1 MTPAQKHTN
10 AKAILL
16 AVVLVLGMIVSP
28 VCAVYTTTGDFAV
41 NTDRQVFTNVN
52 NVSYNVAGLNHRIN
66 LIQFSVD
73 TGQYVNFTLF
83 YGANLTVSGSAENH
97 LTGVGICLGVTPCP
111 ITQSTITL
119 NGVSKSYS
127 YGDAQPFFDYNMAG
141 YARDEGNVT
150 GFLVY
155 SPSYGTFD
163 NDLAVFYPVASI
175 ASNLIYRIDISG
187 PQTFTISID
196 HGASADVATNVSKS
210 WLDVMWEWIN
220 LAISLGIFVK
230 DTAIALFYWL
240 KFFFWDNLGMTVAL
254 YISISMAYSAN
265 TSKDIFTFFRKFF
278 SDQRKLFEFILSLW
292 TTLVNLIAQFRS
304 IFHL

>member
-1 MTPAQKHTN
+1 MMPAKKTTN

-16 AVVLVLGMIVSP
+16 ALLIVTGMIISP
-28 VCAVYTTTGDFAV
+28 VCAVYTTTADFFV
-41 NTDRQVFTNVN
+41 NTDRQIFTNVN

-97 LTGVGICLGVTPCP
+97 LTGVGICVGVVPCP

-119 NGVSKSYS
+119 NGISKSYS

-155 SPSYGTFD
+155 SPSYGLFD
-163 NDLAVFYPVASI
+163 NDLAVFYPVTSI
-175 ASNLIYRIDISG
+175 ASNLIYRIDIAG

-196 HGASADVATNVSKS
+196 HGTTPDIAASVSKS
-210 WLDVMWEWIN
+210 WIDVMWGWIY
-220 LAISLGIFVK
+220 LAISLTVFVK
-230 DTAIALFYWL
+230 DTVIALLYWL
-240 KFFFWDNLGMTVAL
+240 KFFFWDNLGMTVVL
-254 YISISMAYSAN
+254 YISISMAYAAN
-265 TSKDIFTFFRKFF
+265 TSKDIFKFLGKFF
-278 SDQRKLFEFILSLW
+278 NDQKKLFEFILGLW
-292 TTLVNLIAQFRS
+292 TILVNLVAQFRS